1 MNHNKRI
8 ITNKLKLKAM
18 IVIVAFNL
26 FCAISC
32 DKNEFCYAEYA
43 EIENENWC
51 KKCLIQY
58 DVSSVCS
65 VDKTQLNDLILSI
78 RHSNDYQY
86 KELWLEVRKCSYD
99 SIEYVDTIKLDL
111 LSSVRGSLGK
121 GYGGI
126 YEINHLLYN
135 GVRMNGVNNI
145 KVRHIMADSILKGVN
160 SIGILIKSK
169 NN

>member
-1 MNHNKRI
+1 M
-8 ITNKLKLKAM
+8 
-18 IVIVAFNL
+18 
-26 FCAISC
+26 
-32 DKNEFCYAEYA
+32 
-43 EIENENWC
+43 
-51 KKCLIQY
+51 
-58 DVSSVCS
+58 
-65 VDKTQLNDLILSI
+65 SI

-111 LSSVRGSLGK
+111 LSGVRGSLGK

-126 YEINHLLYN
+126 YEINHMLYN

-145 KVRHIMADSILKGVN
+145 KVRQIMADSILKGVN